1 MSSNKNFLTFLVTY
15 LLYIYIYILLLT
27 RYMPVRCYGINM
39 IKYVDL

>member
-1 MSSNKNFLTFLVTY
+1 MDGLIANVR
-15 LLYIYIYILLLT
+15 LYIFT